1 MKSAAVPVA
10 MGSSARVAMSA
21 IGLQFLAVLFRLVV
35 LFTPLAQPL
44 VSVTVAGDG
53 VAFWRGRLQ
62 LLDEMLARLLAVLTF
77 RVPLRARLSLLS
89 VSHLP
94 KLSRPL

>member
-1 MKSAAVPVA
+1 MKAAAVPGA

-21 IGLQFLAVLFRLVV
+21 IGLQLLAVLFRLVV
-35 LFTPLAQPL
+35 LFTLLAQPL
-44 VSVTVAGDG
+44 MSVSVAGDD
-53 VAFWRGRLQ
+53 VAFWDGCLK

-77 RVPLRARLSLLS
+77 SVPLRARLSFLS

-94 KLSRPL
+94 KFSRPS